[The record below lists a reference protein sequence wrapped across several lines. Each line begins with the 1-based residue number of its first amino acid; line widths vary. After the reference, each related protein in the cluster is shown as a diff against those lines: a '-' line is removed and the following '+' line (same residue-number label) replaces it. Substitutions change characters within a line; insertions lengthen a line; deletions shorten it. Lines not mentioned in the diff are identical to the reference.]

1 MTSGLENIKNR
12 ILESAK
18 EDAAAIVRAAMDEKN
33 KKLQAA
39 REEAGRISFEM
50 LEEAKGEAE
59 IRYEEKMGAIR
70 TELKRQ
76 LLTKREEIIENAWGE
91 ALEELKRYTGTP
103 GYRAGLVELI
113 ASTAQR
119 VEGDSIRVD
128 ASSADLDAILSMKGE
143 IQEALGGKKKLII
156 GEPLDCIG
164 GVEVSDADRKV
175 VLDRTYE
182 ARIRRLKPELRSELA
197 RILTGG
203 LG

>member
-1 MTSGLENIKNR
+1 MLED
-12 ILESAK
+12 AK
-18 EDAAAIVRAAMDEKN
+18 E
-33 KKLQAA
+33 
-39 REEAGRISFEM
+39 
-50 LEEAKGEAE
+50 EAE

-76 LLTKREEIIENAWGE
+76 LLTKREEIIENAWEG
-91 ALEELKRYTGTP
+91 ALEELKRYSGTP
-103 GYRAGLVELI
+103 EYRAGLVELI

-119 VEGDSIRVD
+119 VEGDTIRVD
-128 ASSADLDAILSMKGE
+128 ASPADLKAISGMREE
-143 IQEALGGKKKLII
+143 IQEALGGGRKLLI
-156 GEPLDCIG
+156 GDPLECIG